1 VNGTSIHQ
9 VSDMPLDGF
18 TYYHVETETHELI
31 LAEGCAAESY
41 LDIPD
46 RSAFVNGAER
56 ADAPVIEE
64 MDLPR
69 ISTSRLV
76 PAAIAQRL
84 GSRVAHRRAA

>member
-46 RSAFVNGAER
+46 RSSFVNGAER

-69 ISTSRLV
+69 ISSSRLV
-76 PAAIAQRL
+76 PAAILGRL
-84 GSRVAHRRAA
+84 AGRTERKAA